1 MPNNEKYM
9 FSALILSTVVIMI
22 NIVAVTSGI
31 ADSYYIQL
39 TEWLNSW

>member
-9 FSALILSTVVIMI
+9 FSALMLSTVVIII

-31 ADSYYIQL
+31 ADSYYTQL
-39 TEWLNSW
+39 TEWLNNL